1 MARFHRSQTRRSSLI
16 AMSLAAIAIQA
27 LAGPALGARSN
38 VVKVNGTDL
47 FCPFDTPAAGGHLFA
62 INRDRTDGGSF
73 AFVDLVVEPT
83 DPNAPVLVGGMD
95 DPNLTPSGM
104 HQTFDV
110 VDDATGDILGSA
122 SISATFT
129 GTGEFRARRI
139 YQNAVQMGIFEDL
152 DVSGSLTVSAGAL
165 TYTFDLS
172 GCDAGT
178 QDRLDQAHHP
188 SGPKP
193 GGTPPGNDA
202 AAGAKALTVGSQVQQ
217 WTGAASIQSEAP
229 CIIGTGDDAFE
240 FGLGRT
246 VWFSIAGTGGSITV
260 DPRGSDFDTVVA
272 VYTVSGGLASVG
284 CVDDD
289 DVGQAQ
295 GLITFGTSRGTT
307 YLVQVGG
314 VIGQFDGDPED
325 PQWGRLRLKVS

>member
-1 MARFHRSQTRRSSLI
+1 MARFHRSHAPRSFVI

-27 LAGPALGARSN
+27 IAGPVLGARST

-62 INRDRTDGGSF
+62 ITRDRTDGGSF

-95 DPNLTPSGM
+95 DPNLTPTGM
-104 HQTFDV
+104 QQGFDV
-110 VDDATGDILGSA
+110 ADNSTGDIVGSA

-129 GTGEFRARRI
+129 GTGAVRARRI

-152 DVSGSLTVSAGAL
+152 KVSGALTVSAGAL

-172 GCDAGT
+172 GCDAAT

-202 AAGAKALTVGSQVQQ
+202 PAGAKALTVGSQVQQ
-217 WTGAASIQSEAP
+217 STGSASIQSEAP

-240 FGLGRT
+240 FAMGRT
-246 VWFSIAGTGGSITV
+246 VWFSVAGTGGSITV

-272 VYTVSGGLASVG
+272 VYALGGGLAEP
-284 CVDDD
+284 
-289 DVGQAQ
+289 
-295 GLITFGTSRGTT
+295 GLR
-307 YLVQVGG
+307 
-314 VIGQFDGDPED
+314 
-325 PQWGRLRLKVS
+325 R

>member
-1 MARFHRSQTRRSSLI
+1 MTRSQRSQTRRSFLI

-27 LAGPALGARSN
+27 LAGPALGARST

-47 FCPFDTPAAGGHLFA
+47 FCPFDTPAAGGQLFA
-62 INRDRTDGGSF
+62 ITRDRTDGGSF
-73 AFVDLVVEPT
+73 AFVDLLVEPT

-95 DPNLTPSGM
+95 DPNLTPTGFQ
-104 HQTFDV
+104 QTFDV
-110 VDDATGDILGSA
+110 ADDSTGDTVGSA

-129 GTGEFRARRI
+129 GTGAFRARRI
-139 YQNAVQMGIFEDL
+139 YQDSVQMGIFEDL
-152 DVSGSLTVSAGAL
+152 VVSGSLTVSAGGL

-193 GGTPPGNDA
+193 GGTPPANDA
-202 AAGAKALTVGSQVQQ
+202 PAGAKALSVGSQIQQ
-217 WTGAASIQSEAP
+217 STGAAAVPSEAP

-240 FGLGRT
+240 FGIGRT
-246 VWFSIAGTGGSITV
+246 VWFSVVGTGRPITV

-272 VYTVSGGLASVG
+272 AYALSGGLTSVG

-295 GLITFGTSRGTT
+295 GLLTFGTSPGVT
-307 YLVQVGG
+307 YLIQVGG
-314 VIGQFDGDPED
+314 VVGQFDGDPED
-325 PQWGRLRLKVS
+325 PQWGRLRLTLS